1 MIRKLRFVLLLLCTT
16 LTLSAT
22 NFASADTTQ
31 IQASITPLNYSP
43 VRPQSDGTF
52 HDGLLFAEQSN
63 GALVY
68 YNTKGKLAFTLPAN
82 VKPLGDFLGQRALV
96 RNIDTNRYGYINTT
110 GKLVIPCTYLEAGYF
125 SEGVAHVTMA
135 NSNEAFIDRSG
146 KVVTTLQQKYSSEYI
161 FSEGLALA
169 YAPRGNKIGFINT
182 SGELAISYKYTY
194 ARGFSEGLAVV
205 QNSEGL
211 YGYIDTSGKQVI
223 PFQYKSAGDYSERWA
238 PVQNTKGKWGFI
250 DKQGKIVIPYKY
262 NNAHGFSEGLAT
274 VYNASGHVGFINTK
288 GTLVIGYQKYNRA
301 FPFKEGFALVG
312 VVTKSDPS
320 GKFGYIDRQGKLLTK
335 LAYQS
340 ASSSFNNGHA
350 VALKDLGTGYILTKR
365 P

>member
-1 MIRKLRFVLLLLCTT
+1 MIKKLRFVLLMLCTT
-16 LTLSAT
+16 LTLSGT
-22 NFASADTTQ
+22 SFASSDTTQ
-31 IQASITPLNYSP
+31 IKVSSTPLNYSP

-68 YNTKGKLAFTLPAN
+68 YNTKGKVAFTLPAN
-82 VKPLGDFLGQRALV
+82 VKPLSDFFEQRALV

-110 GKLVIPCTYLEAGYF
+110 GKIAIPCTYEEAGYF
-125 SEGVAHVTMA
+125 SEGIAHVSMV
-135 NSNEAFIDRSG
+135 NSNEVFIDRSG
-146 KVVTTLQQKYSSEYI
+146 TIITTLKQQFSSEYI
-161 FSEGLALA
+161 FSDGLALA

-194 ARGFSEGLAVV
+194 ARGYSEGLSVV

-211 YGYIDTSGKQVI
+211 YGYIDNTGKQII
-223 PFQYKSAGDYSERWA
+223 PFQYKSAGDYSEGWA
-238 PVQNTKGKWGFI
+238 PVQNTKGKWGFV
-250 DKQGKIVIPYKY
+250 DKQGKIVIPFKY
-262 NNAHGFSEGLAT
+262 NNAGGFSEGLAT
-274 VYNASGHVGFINTK
+274 VYNDSGHVGFINTK

-312 VVTKSDPS
+312 VETKSDHS

-340 ASSSFNNGHA
+340 ASSSFNNGYA
-350 VALKDLGTGYILTKR
+350 VALKDLGTGFILTKR